1 MADAPEIKV
10 KLTAEDTGVASA
22 IKELTSQLKNLKK
35 QQDETASSGLSLK
48 KAFEGIA
55 VGAAAIGLARI
66 GRDAFESAVN
76 IGKMSD
82 KTGITTETLS
92 VFHHVAEEAGV
103 QTEALDKG
111 LQKAAR
117 SITQFESGSKA
128 AASAF
133 KTLGITQKDFANLK
147 PDEKLALVT
156 ERLGH
161 MEKGFQKNA
170 AAAAIFG
177 AKAGTEIIPVAN
189 AIAGEGFDKITES
202 VSKLG
207 LLLHQTDTDAFRQAQ
222 ASMKELEAAGKGMAT
237 QFEAGMLPAIS
248 DVADG
253 LLNAFGD
260 DGSGKSFKDLGEEA
274 GSIIKGIAF
283 GILSIGVSAGTAAA
297 EIEEFFSFAFNH
309 TEAAAKTAFAHI
321 AGWVEGITLGANSS
335 ALTKALL
342 PSDKDTKEFETRI
355 EAIEKRATEAQQKLY
370 ESLYVP
376 KKKPPLRP
384 DDPKGAPRVTDDS
397 AAKAQ
402 LSLLIQHL
410 EQELALYRE
419 FEKVRVAVDQQQFD
433 KGQLSLKDYFAARR
447 AEIVADHQKE
457 IQILE
462 SQRALEKKEPAE
474 TEAAGIQKKA
484 KIQALDAKIAEARE
498 AQVLKLKTLETE
510 EFNKGE
516 EHQQKVLAFQK
527 ELAALQGKQ
536 EEVTRADIAQEV
548 AKLRRD
554 QVASE
559 QEIALFAEKKTALN
573 DFKDAQTKLQQDE
586 KAYEIEKQGIE
597 IDAKTHKISQLE
609 AEQKLN
615 DLIAQRLPLLR
626 ADAQAE
632 LSAANRTGN
641 QDNTAKA
648 QADVGH
654 VENIKKATEN
664 LGDTLR
670 NSVSADFG
678 NFFLSL
684 GRSTASAADQF
695 RSLASSVVAS
705 LEQILVKL
713 LLVKIFGGATG
724 SGQGP
729 GLLGGLFGL
738 GHAEGG
744 LIQGPGGP
752 KDDRV
757 PAMLSHGEYVVNAGA
772 VAAFGV
778 GKLEAI
784 NRGVQL
790 PSIERLALPKFAE
803 GGLVGNAG
811 GGGGDSNI
819 HLGISLD
826 EGLIHKVLSS
836 KTAGNIMLTHL
847 ANNPKAAQKA
857 LSRGD

>member
-92 VFHHVAEEAGV
+92 VFHHVAEEAAV

-177 AKAGTEIIPVAN
+177 AKAGTEVIPAAN
-189 AIAGEGFDKITES
+189 AIAGKGFDKITES

-207 LLLHQTDTDAFRQAQ
+207 LLLHQTDTDAFRHAQ

-283 GILSIGVSAGTAAA
+283 GILSIGVSAGTADA
-297 EIEEFFSFAFNH
+297 EIEEFFSFDFNH
-309 TEAAAKTAFAHI
+309 IEAAAKTAFAHI
-321 AGWVEGITLGANSS
+321 AGWVEGITLGANYS

-376 KKKPPLRP
+376 KKKPQLRP

-484 KIQALDAKIAEARE
+484 KIQAL
-498 AQVLKLKTLETE
+498 
-510 EFNKGE
+510 
-516 EHQQKVLAFQK
+516 
-527 ELAALQGKQ
+527 
-536 EEVTRADIAQEV
+536 
-548 AKLRRD
+548 
-554 QVASE
+554 
-559 QEIALFAEKKTALN
+559 
-573 DFKDAQTKLQQDE
+573 
-586 KAYEIEKQGIE
+586 
-597 IDAKTHKISQLE
+597 
-609 AEQKLN
+609 
-615 DLIAQRLPLLR
+615 
-626 ADAQAE
+626 
-632 LSAANRTGN
+632 
-641 QDNTAKA
+641 
-648 QADVGH
+648 
-654 VENIKKATEN
+654 
-664 LGDTLR
+664 
-670 NSVSADFG
+670 
-678 NFFLSL
+678 
-684 GRSTASAADQF
+684 
-695 RSLASSVVAS
+695 
-705 LEQILVKL
+705 
-713 LLVKIFGGATG
+713 
-724 SGQGP
+724 
-729 GLLGGLFGL
+729 
-738 GHAEGG
+738 
-744 LIQGPGGP
+744 
-752 KDDRV
+752 
-757 PAMLSHGEYVVNAGA
+757 
-772 VAAFGV
+772 
-778 GKLEAI
+778 
-784 NRGVQL
+784 
-790 PSIERLALPKFAE
+790 
-803 GGLVGNAG
+803 
-811 GGGGDSNI
+811 
-819 HLGISLD
+819 
-826 EGLIHKVLSS
+826 
-836 KTAGNIMLTHL
+836 
-847 ANNPKAAQKA
+847 
-857 LSRGD
+857 